1 MTVKK
6 LKLKFK
12 IGSST
17 CFQMK
22 PQKHFVTQNFQSNI
36 SSKFTRNKNLCFS
49 NSKYVQHVPTFLMLG
64 KKEKIEINCICTK
77 RSITQKEVLIN
88 TVIAFFS
95 GWLRKQIVHIKIVKK
110 WFMVQKL
117 IEISW

>member
-1 MTVKK
+1 MTEKK

-22 PQKHFVTQNFQSNI
+22 PQKTLCDAKLSVKHFFKVY
-36 SSKFTRNKNLCFS
+36 SKQKNLCFS
-49 NSKYVQHVPTFLMLG
+49 NSKYVQHVPTFFDVG

-77 RSITQKEVLIN
+77 SSSAQKEVSIN
-88 TVIAFFS
+88 KVIAFFLV
-95 GWLRKQIVHIKIVKK
+95 GNEIKSYKK
-110 WFMVQKL
+110 NW
-117 IEISW
+117 